1 MKTCVGMLAVS
12 VFCVIGATA
21 MAGDKPGE
29 NANKGAKRA
38 EKIAERKEARDAKH
52 DARMAERKEARD
64 AKHDARMAEW
74 QKRHDAFIANLTA
87 RLANNK
93 KLTDAEKTDI
103 VAFFEKQYKENV
115 TFRSEQHD
123 ENMKFFD
130 TLIGGTDTTAEQIK
144 AQLKAHFAKQKGEN
158 QEHRAT
164 QQAERK
170 AEREKIKAE
179 KKDGAGAAIPE
190 Q

>member
-1 MKTCVGMLAVS
+1 MKTCVGVLAVS

-21 MAGDKPGE
+21 MAADKPGG
-29 NANKGAKRA
+29 NANKGEKRA
-38 EKIAERKEARDAKH
+38 EKITEKIAEK
-52 DARMAERKEARD
+52 KEARD

-74 QKRHDAFIANLTA
+74 QKRHDAFIAKLKE
-87 RLANNK
+87 RLANNT
-93 KLTDAEKTDI
+93 KLTDAEKTDV
-103 VAFFEKQYKENV
+103 VAFFEQQYKENV
-115 TFRSEQHD
+115 AFRSEQHE

-144 AQLKAHFAKQKGEN
+144 AQIKAHFASQKSEN

-164 QQAERK
+164 QQGERK

-179 KKDGAGAAIPE
+179 KQDGAGAAIPPATP
-190 Q
+190 